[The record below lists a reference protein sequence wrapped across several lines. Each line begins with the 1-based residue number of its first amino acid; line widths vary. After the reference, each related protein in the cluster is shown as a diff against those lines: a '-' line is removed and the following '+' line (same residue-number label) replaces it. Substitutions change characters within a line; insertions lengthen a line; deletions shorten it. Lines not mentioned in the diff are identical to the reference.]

1 VNPITAWL
9 KSAVG
14 IATAI
19 ALIASLT
26 FVTWK
31 IISWKNAAVTAAV
44 AAETF
49 KWKAAVAEGEKAA
62 EKILADQRKE
72 TALAREEAAK
82 AQAEFNRT
90 LKVKQNDLRKVTA
103 NLAICKL
110 NADTIRLL
118 NDAARAATAS
128 TN

>member
-1 VNPITAWL
+1 VNPITVWL

-14 IATAI
+14 IATAVAI
-19 ALIASLT
+19 AVTLA
-26 FVTWK
+26 FVAWK
-31 IISWKNAAVTAAV
+31 VISWKNDAVTAAV

-62 EKILADQRKE
+62 EKVLAEQRKE
-72 TALAREEAAK
+72 TALAREEAVK

-103 NLAICKL
+103 NLAVCKL
-110 NADTIRLL
+110 NADTVRLL

-128 TN
+128 PN